1 MKDCRPIRAEWK
13 KTLKQSQDNYDPSSK
28 NSVTESYGL
37 S

>member
-1 MKDCRPIRAEWK
+1 MQGCRQIRVEYK
-13 KTLKQSQDNYDPSSK
+13 KTLKQSQDNNDPSSK